1 MMKLFGI
8 LCLMVGLTLTGCGHK
23 EDAMQAPLNKI
34 RVMIKQSAS
43 LAAQA
48 ACMDPGHRKEM
59 VHAAAVLARRAM
71 GGPEMAKIHKMMSM
85 QPDTSGSG
93 MSMKKTNGGGT
104 SSEMKMHMDLHDAGE
119 DVFDFLD
126 GVDGKPG
133 ISCAQAAPAS
143 MAAAAA
149 VLRETKSQEAPSVIK
164 KLDQTATSM
173 LDGKGAAKTPDP
185 VRALTLALQ
194 RI

>member
-1 MMKLFGI
+1 
-8 LCLMVGLTLTGCGHK
+8 
-23 EDAMQAPLNKI
+23 
-34 RVMIKQSAS
+34 
-43 LAAQA
+43 
-48 ACMDPGHRKEM
+48 
-59 VHAAAVLARRAM
+59 
-71 GGPEMAKIHKMMSM
+71 
-85 QPDTSGSG
+85 
-93 MSMKKTNGGGT
+93 
-104 SSEMKMHMDLHDAGE
+104 MHMALHDAGE

-133 ISCAQAAPAS
+133 ISCEQAAPAS

-149 VLRETKSQEAPSVIK
+149 VLRETKSREAPSVIK

-173 LDGKGAAKTPDP
+173 LGGKGATKIPDP